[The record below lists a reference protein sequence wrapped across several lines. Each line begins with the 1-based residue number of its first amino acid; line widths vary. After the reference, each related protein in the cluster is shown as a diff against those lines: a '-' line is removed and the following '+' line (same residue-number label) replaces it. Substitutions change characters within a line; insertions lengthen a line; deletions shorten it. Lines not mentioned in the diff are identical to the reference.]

1 MLFTPDILLFRLK
14 MSSEITTLLYIRRSI
29 AFPSKYQIT
38 AGDLYLQ
45 NTCWHIL
52 MHKEHSLIV
61 CPNLYTARR
70 GIIPAFPRELLLF
83 KTCCLF
89 SVYMY

>member
-70 GIIPAFPRELLLF
+70 GIYPSLSKRAAAF
-83 KTCCLF
+83 
-89 SVYMY
+89 